1 MGTLAVPL
9 WIWAVTIGA
18 LVLALGIELAVGIR
32 RGAHEVGMREATL
45 WTAAVVGLAVAFGL
59 SVRWL
64 GHPAASSQFFAG
76 WPYLIFTANMFALL
90 GLRQLY
96 FLIGGLL
103 SRLVYLSAGLAVI
116 LGFIGVKLITEALA
130 ESGVHAVGPVPVPDI
145 STGLSLAIIGGVL
158 AVVTVTSLLAGRRQP
173 QPPRKLSGRPEAPAE
188 GR

>member
-1 MGTLAVPL
+1 VAIAATDLAF
-9 WIWAVTIGA
+9 A
-18 LVLALGIELAVGIR
+18 LDSIPAI
-32 RGAHEVGMREATL
+32 
-45 WTAAVVGLAVAFGL
+45 FGL
-59 SVRWL
+59 TRD
-64 GHPAASSQFFAG
+64 
-76 WPYLIFTANMFALL
+76 PYLIFTANMFALL

-130 ESGVHAVGPVPVPDI
+130 ESGVNAVGPVPVPDI

-173 QPPRKLSGRPEAPAE
+173 QPPRQLSGRPEAPAE